1 MDLTHPPPWYI
12 SVHGYLENEK
22 WYLEVTDSGLG
33 FDPILIDKFK
43 ELMATP
49 IDPSNLLDLHIGG
62 MGLINI
68 CTRLKLMYREKAIFT
83 ITNLP
88 RRRHNYINKWIN
100 KKGGNFMMQLTMKY
114 KVIVVEDEALIRR
127 SIVKKIQ
134 ALNLGFT
141 VVGTAMDGQSALN
154 MIESELP
161 HLVITDIRMPIMD
174 GLELVK
180 NIYFAYPSIKVII
193 LSGFHEFEFARQAIK
208 YAVNDYLLK
217 PVTTEQLSTALT
229 KIKLQLDS
237 NLTSLINL
245 ANSKSRNVTPEELVK
260 TVELYIRTNYKNEL
274 TLEDIAKSLNFSS
287 DYLSRIY
294 KKSTGKSPFK
304 IFNSPENK

>member
-1 MDLTHPPPWYI
+1 
-12 SVHGYLENEK
+12 
-22 WYLEVTDSGLG
+22 
-33 FDPILIDKFK
+33 
-43 ELMATP
+43 
-49 IDPSNLLDLHIGG
+49 
-62 MGLINI
+62 
-68 CTRLKLMYREKAIFT
+68 
-83 ITNLP
+83 
-88 RRRHNYINKWIN
+88 
-100 KKGGNFMMQLTMKY
+100 
-114 KVIVVEDEALIRR
+114 
-127 SIVKKIQ
+127 
-134 ALNLGFT
+134 
-141 VVGTAMDGQSALN
+141 MDGQSALN
-154 MIESELP
+154 LIESELP

-229 KIKLQLDS
+229 KIKLQLGFKF
-237 NLTSLINL
+237 NFTLNL

-260 TVELYIRTNYKNEL
+260 AVELYIRTNYKNEL

-294 KKSTGKSPFK
+294 KKSTGKSPLKYLIHLRINEAKRLLTTNLDLDIKTIGELVGYTDQYYFSRIFK
-304 IFNSPENK
+304 QHTEHYPSEYRSLKQQETT